1 MRAHQPPIGRAGRGR
16 AFGRAA
22 NIIAAVCASVV
33 LLGVLGFGYRT
44 IPALGPALDPGRGVW
59 TSAAGGEPV
68 RPETLILTGLQQP
81 VTVSFTG
88 QGVASISAASDHD
101 LFLALGYV
109 HARFRLSE
117 MDEERRLAEG
127 RLAQLAGPSDLAS
140 DKFELQLGLLRTAEQ
155 EWAQMPKAS
164 PAAQAL
170 IAYAQGVNDDIA
182 QVRASGQWPATFS
195 LPGVYPGP
203 WTPVDSLVIQGDL
216 TQELDFTTTPLDY
229 ALLVRSL
236 GAARTMDWFP
246 VIAKNA
252 QTPYDPGPYG
262 KPALTPI
269 APGAAST
276 LTNVAAADS
285 PVTDTS
291 VSDNPAAAPGGPGA
305 STTARSAPTTAEAEA
320 AGTLLAQLSG
330 LPAGQL
336 HEYPDSNAW
345 AADGP
350 AVNGGGALL
359 AGDPHLPQT
368 LPSVWYEVALSAPG
382 LDVAGVSVP
391 GLPGI
396 LIGHNARIAWSLT
409 DTQDQATLFYAEKT
423 QRSRP
428 GEYYWDGAWRRMQ
441 VVHYQIP
448 VRGAATV
455 PLTVDIT
462 VHGPIMTQ
470 AGQTTSV
477 DWMGNVPSPDLAAM
491 FSVYQAS
498 TFSQFRAALA
508 GWRAPSQNFVYA
520 DAAGNIG
527 AISAGYYPQVS
538 AGCQPWL
545 PMSGTGAC
553 DVTGVIG
560 YSAVPQAYD
569 PSSHVLATANQRPVT
584 AAYPYYIGTSANFF
598 DPGYRAATIYA
609 GLRNRPA
616 PLTPG
621 SFAAIQTSLTDQLAA
636 RVVPELL
643 TALRGASL
651 SATERSVVHL
661 LSTWN
666 SAMATGSAAAS
677 VWWTFWGDYLSDVFQ
692 PWWNHA
698 RVPVHF
704 DHEGLAPSVDQVSL
718 DEDLEAWTLG
728 DQANPA
734 FSLPSGQH
742 RTAPQVMR
750 LAFAAA
756 VSHLSSALGGAPSA
770 WAWGRLH
777 SREFPA
783 LSGAN
788 GLGYG
793 PRADGG
799 DPFTP
804 DAADG
809 GLTASTGPSWRMIV
823 TLSSAGVSA
832 VGVYPGGQDENPAS
846 PWYDNLVPLWWDGQ
860 YLPVPVPG
868 SPAGSVRWALE
879 ELGGLAAGPGGR
891 PAPPKGGP
899 GGWIS
904 PVAGA
909 WGAASPPKGGP
920 GGWVPPVGGVWGGRP
935 PGDTQSPRG
944 NTDD

>member
-1 MRAHQPPIGRAGRGR
+1 MRARQLHIGPERPSHP
-16 AFGRAA
+16 FGRAV
-22 NIIAAVCASVV
+22 NILAAVCVSAV
-33 LLGVLGFGYRT
+33 LLGVLGFGFAA

-68 RPETLILTGLQQP
+68 RSETLELPGLQQP
-81 VTVSFTG
+81 VTVTFTE
-88 QGVASISAASDHD
+88 QGVASISAADDHD

-117 MDEERRLAEG
+117 MDEERRLGKG
-127 RLAQLAGPSDLAS
+127 RLAQLAGPTDLAS
-140 DKFELQLGLLRTAEQ
+140 DKFELELGLLRTAQQ

-164 PAAQAL
+164 PAAQTL
-170 IAYAQGVNDDIA
+170 IDYAQGVNDDIA
-182 QVRASGQWPATFS
+182 QVRASGQWPAVFS

-203 WTPVDSLVIQGDL
+203 WTPVDSLVIQGEL
-216 TQELDFTTTPLDY
+216 AQELDFTTTPLDY
-229 ALLVRSL
+229 ALLERSL
-236 GAARTMDWFP
+236 GPALTMAWFP
-246 VIAKNA
+246 IIAKNA
-252 QTPYDPGPYG
+252 QTPYDPGPYR
-262 KPALTPI
+262 KPALIPL

-276 LTNVAAADS
+276 LSASQLTASQLTDSQDRPPDS
-285 PVTDTS
+285 PVTDTT
-291 VSDNPAAAPGGPGA
+291 VSDNPTSADGGPGA
-305 STTARSAPTTAEAEA
+305 STTVRSGVTAAEADA
-320 AGTLLAQLSG
+320 AGTLLAQLSQ

-345 AADGP
+345 AANGP
-350 AVNGGGALL
+350 AVKGGPATGGKAGGALL

-382 LDVAGVSVP
+382 LDLAGVSVP

-396 LIGHNARIAWSLT
+396 LIGHNAHVAWSLT
-409 DTQDQATLFYAEKT
+409 DTQNQATFFYHEKT
-423 QRSRP
+423 RP
-428 GEYYWDGAWRRMQ
+428 GEYYWDGAWRKMQ

-448 VRGAATV
+448 VRGASTV
-455 PLTVDIT
+455 DLTVDIT

-477 DWMGNVPSPDLAAM
+477 DWMGNVPSPDLAAIHG
-491 FSVYQAS
+491 VYQA
-498 TFSQFRAALA
+498 TNFSQFKAALA
-508 GWRAPSQNFVYA
+508 GWYAPSQNFVYA

-527 AISAGYYPQVS
+527 AISAGYYPQVGP
-538 AGCQPWL
+538 GCQPWL

-553 DVTGVIG
+553 DVKGVIP

-569 PSSHVLATANQRPVT
+569 PPSHVLATANQRPVT

-598 DPGYRAATIYA
+598 DPGYRATTIYA
-609 GLRNRPA
+609 ALRSAPQTPA
-616 PLTPG
+616 
-621 SFAAIQTSLTDQLAA
+621 SFAAIQTSLTDQLAV

-643 TALRGASL
+643 IALRGAWIS
-651 SATERSVVHL
+651 STERTVVHL

-666 SAMATGSAAAS
+666 STMATDSAAAS

-692 PWWNHA
+692 PWWDHA
-698 RVPVHF
+698 KIPVSK
-704 DHEGLAPSVDQVSL
+704 DPEGLKVSAEDQPSL
-718 DEDLEAWTLG
+718 DEDLEAWTLS
-728 DQANPA
+728 DPSNPA
-734 FSLPSGQH
+734 FSPPSGKYAGPSGER
-742 RTAPQVMR
+742 RTALEVMR
-750 LAFAAA
+750 QAFATA
-756 VSHLSSALGGAPSA
+756 VAHLSSALGGAPST

-823 TLSSAGVSA
+823 SFPAAGVSA
-832 VGVYPGGQDENPAS
+832 VGVYPGGQNENPAS

-860 YLPVPVPG
+860 YLPVPKPG
-868 SPAGSVRWALE
+868 QVAGSVKWALY
-879 ELGGLAAGPGGR
+879 AVGPHG
-891 PAPPKGGP
+891 
-899 GGWIS
+899 
-904 PVAGA
+904 
-909 WGAASPPKGGP
+909 
-920 GGWVPPVGGVWGGRP
+920 
-935 PGDTQSPRG
+935 
-944 NTDD
+944 